1 MRASGFLIAILFV
14 LSACAGS
21 DSTDGTTQYPD
32 DSFVVPNGGEPRY
45 ERARG
50 PVVGIDEAHFNY
62 HTADDKYRS
71 FANLLRNDGY
81 RVERFKELPSA
92 ESLVGVDVLVISNAL
107 SEEKRFDWSL
117 PTPSAFST
125 DEVAAIEN
133 WVREGG
139 RLMLI
144 ADHMPFPGA
153 AENLAVAFGIV
164 FYDSF
169 AYSPSSW
176 DNHESQL
183 VFSKESGLL
192 AEHRVTSKEGG
203 GDVPFVVTFTGQ
215 GFRMLSGVQY
225 SPLISFADNS
235 FLLLPK
241 KAAGFDQNVAR
252 ISGAGLLQGALVE
265 HGAGRVA
272 VFGEAAMFSA
282 QIQERAD
289 GPYPFG
295 MNNAEAP
302 HNARFL
308 LNVMGWLSSDLD

>member
-1 MRASGFLIAILFV
+1 MRISGLLILALG
-14 LSACAGS
+14 LLGACADV

-32 DSFVVPNGGEPRY
+32 DSFVVPDGGESRY
-45 ERARG
+45 EQTQG

-81 RVERFKELPSA
+81 RVERFKELLSA

-107 SEEKRFDWSL
+107 SEEKQFDWSL
-117 PTPSAFST
+117 PTPSAFSAA
-125 DEVAAIEN
+125 EVAAIEN
-133 WVREGG
+133 WVGEGG
-139 RLMLI
+139 KLMLI

-153 AENLAVAFGIV
+153 AENLAMAFGIV
-164 FYDSF
+164 FYDAF

-192 AEHRVTSKEGG
+192 ADHVVTSKEGG

-225 SPLISFADNS
+225 SPLISFADDS

-241 KAAGFDQNVAR
+241 YAAGFDQNVAR
-252 ISGAGLLQGALVE
+252 IPGAGLLQGALVE

-295 MNNAEAP
+295 MNNPEAP

-308 LNVMGWLSSDLD
+308 LNVMGWLGSDLD